1 MPAKSASQRR
11 LMAAALHGASFPKA
25 EKLRATMSTKQ
36 LHDFATLKKP
46 PMTPRLGNRYATH
59 LRGK

>member
-25 EKLRATMSTKQ
+25 KEVRASMTKEQ
-36 LHDFATLKKP
+36 LKDFAT
-46 PMTPRLGNRYATH
+46 MEHESYQYDFRIDQYRY
-59 LRGK
+59 LVVV